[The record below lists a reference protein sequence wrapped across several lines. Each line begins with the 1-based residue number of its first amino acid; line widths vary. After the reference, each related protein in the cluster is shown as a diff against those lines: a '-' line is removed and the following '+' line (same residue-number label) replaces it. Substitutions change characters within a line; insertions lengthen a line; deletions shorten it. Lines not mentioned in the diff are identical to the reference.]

1 MFDFE
6 YKKNIQFLRG
16 LSVIFVFLYH
26 TNIPFF
32 ERGYLGVDIFFVIS
46 GFVITQRIFQNY
58 EIKKKISLGDF
69 YLKRFK
75 RIIPN
80 LFFIVGFTFIF
91 YLLFG
96 PPDLSLWNETL
107 SAIFGVSNFYYI
119 IHDIGYFDNVFD
131 DPLAH
136 TWSLGVEEQFY
147 LLYPLLIFLI
157 FQFKNNKF
165 LKLQITF
172 LIIFLISVFFYKI
185 KLDTDTLLAF
195 FLSPLRFWELIFGA
209 ILFLNSNRFKKNNL
223 ISIFSLL
230 LITFLIFI
238 DFDYDYFFLNLII
251 VLLSGS
257 FIIFFSRS
265 KFIENGTLVY
275 FGNIS
280 YSFYLWH
287 LPVLFFLDLYIV
299 NKFYVDVILSFLVTL
314 ILSITTYHLIEQK
327 FRYFEFRKFKKL
339 IFLCLPIFL
348 LIFGSLIYVKYFNNT
363 IRQDLR
369 NFIYNINYLN
379 YTYNWNNRVP
389 FNHLIYLDD
398 KKIYD
403 HCEDSSRNFS
413 RNSDGLKKE
422 CLRQENYK
430 SLFFIEG
437 NSHTAQF
444 IPIFNKLKKIE
455 NIYYKHAVYYN
466 ISVDEVNKL
475 SKKFSEIIYVTNIDN
490 QEKLQKIKEKYPK
503 FNKNIKFI
511 FFNSTP
517 YPENKYQPFKCLVQQ
532 INCSIKKSKDF
543 EKRSL
548 SELFKEI
555 KIFKTQN
562 KNIFIFDSYVGLCP
576 GEKCK
581 IYDRD
586 KDLLFYR
593 DASHL
598 VVEGSETLSSK
609 FNDFIK
615 SLRKDKLILR

>member
-26 TNIPFF
+26 TNISFF

-58 EIKKKISLGDF
+58 EIEKKISLKDF
-69 YLKRFK
+69 YSKRLK

-80 LFFIVGFTFIF
+80 LFFIVGFTFVF

-107 SAIFGVSNFYYI
+107 SALFGVSNFYYI
-119 IHDIGYFDNVFD
+119 IHDIGYFDNVFN

-165 LKLQITF
+165 LILQIVF
-172 LIIFLISVFFYKI
+172 FIIFLTSIFFYKI
-185 KLDTDTLLAF
+185 KLDTNPLIAF

-230 LITFLIFI
+230 LIIFLIFTN
-238 DFDYDYFFLNLII
+238 FDYDYFLLNFII

-257 FIIFFSRS
+257 FIIFFSKS
-265 KFIENGTLVY
+265 KFIENSAFVY

-287 LPVLFFLDLYIV
+287 LPVLFFLDLYSV
-299 NKFYVDVILSFLVTL
+299 NKFYADVAFSFLITC
-314 ILSITTYHLIEQK
+314 ILSITTYHYIEQK
-327 FRYFEFRKFKKL
+327 FRYLELKKLKKL
-339 IFLCLPIFL
+339 IFVCSPLFL
-348 LIFGSLIYVKYFNNT
+348 LIFGSLIYVKYFNET

-369 NFIYNINYLN
+369 NFIYNVNYLN
-379 YTYNWNNRVP
+379 YKYSWSNRVP
-389 FNHLIYLDD
+389 FNNLIHLDN

-403 HCEDSSRNFS
+403 YCEDRSINFS
-413 RNSDGLKKE
+413 KNSDGLKKE
-422 CLRQENYK
+422 CLRQKNYET
-430 SLFFIEG
+430 LFFIEG

-444 IPIFNKLKKIE
+444 IPIFNKLKQLE
-455 NIYYKHAVYYN
+455 NVYYKHSVHHR
-466 ISVDEVNKL
+466 ISVIEVNEL
-475 SKKFSEIIYVTNIDN
+475 SSKFSEIIYVTNIGSKD
-490 QEKLQKIKEKYPK
+490 KLNIIKENYPK
-503 FNKNIKFI
+503 FDNDIKFI
-511 FFNSTP
+511 FFKSTP

-532 INCSIKKSKDF
+532 IDCSIDKSKDF

-548 SELFKEI
+548 DNLFKEI
-555 KIFKTQN
+555 EIFKKKN
-562 KNIFIFDSYVGLCP
+562 DNIFLFDSYEALCP

-581 IYDRD
+581 IYDKN

-598 VVEGSETLSSK
+598 VVEGSETLTQK
-609 FNDFIK
+609 FNDFIR
-615 SLRKDKLILR
+615 SLQKDQLILK

>member
-26 TNIPFF
+26 TNIPLF
-32 ERGYLGVDIFFVIS
+32 EKGYLGVDIFFVIS

-58 EIKKKISLGDF
+58 EIKKKISIGDF
-69 YLKRFK
+69 YLKRLK

-107 SAIFGVSNFYYI
+107 SALFGVSNIYYI
-119 IHDIGYFDNVFD
+119 VHNIGYFDNVFV

-157 FQFKNNKF
+157 FQLKNNKF
-165 LKLQITF
+165 LKLQIAF
-172 LIIFLISVFFYKI
+172 LMIFFISVFFYKI
-185 KLDTDTLLAF
+185 KLDSNPSLAF

-230 LITFLIFI
+230 LIIFLIFI
-238 DFDYDYFFLNLII
+238 DFDYDYFFLNLIV
-251 VLLSGS
+251 VLLSGF

-265 KFIENGTLVY
+265 KFIENGTFVY

-299 NKFYVDVILSFLVTL
+299 NKFYADVIISFLVTS
-314 ILSITTYHLIEQK
+314 ILSIATYHFIEQK
-327 FRYFEFRKFKKL
+327 FRYFEFRKL

-369 NFIYNINYLN
+369 NFIDNINYLN
-379 YTYNWNNRVP
+379 NKHNWNNRVP
-389 FNHLIYLDD
+389 FNNLIYLDN

-413 RNSDGLKKE
+413 KNSDGLKKE
-422 CLRQENYK
+422 CLRQKNYET
-430 SLFFIEG
+430 LFFIEG

-444 IPIFNKLKKIE
+444 VPIFNKLKQLE
-455 NIYYKHAVYYN
+455 NIYYKHAAGYHFSP
-466 ISVDEVNKL
+466 IEVNEL
-475 SKKFSEIIYVTNIDN
+475 SNKFSEIIYVTNIDN
-490 QEKLQKIKEKYPK
+490 KDKLEKIKENYPK
-503 FNKNIKFI
+503 FNNDIKFI
-511 FFNSTP
+511 FFKSTP
-517 YPENKYQPFKCLVQQ
+517 YPENKHQPFKCLVQQ
-532 INCSIKKSKDF
+532 IDCSIDKSKDF

-548 SELFKEI
+548 NELFKEI
-555 KIFKTQN
+555 EIFKN
-562 KNIFIFDSYVGLCP
+562 KNDNIFLFDSYEGICP
-576 GEKCK
+576 EEKCK
-581 IYDRD
+581 IYDQD

-598 VVEGSETLSSK
+598 IVEGSETLTSK
-609 FNDFIK
+609 FYDFIK
-615 SLRKDKLILR
+615 SLQKDELILK

>member
-46 GFVITQRIFQNY
+46 GFVITQRIIQSY
-58 EIKKKISLGDF
+58 GVKKKISLKDF
-69 YLKRFK
+69 YSKRLK

-80 LFFIVGFTFIF
+80 LFFVVGFTYIF

-96 PPDLSLWNETL
+96 PPDLSLWNEFL
-107 SAIFGVSNFYYI
+107 SALFGVSNIYYI

-165 LKLQITF
+165 LKLQIIF
-172 LIIFLISVFFYKI
+172 SLIFLISIFFYKI
-185 KLDTDTLLAF
+185 KLDSNPLLAF

-209 ILFLNSNRFKKNNL
+209 ILFLNFNKFKKNNL

-230 LITFLIFI
+230 LIIVLIFTN
-238 DFDYDYFFLNLII
+238 FNYDYFLLNFII

-257 FIIFFSRS
+257 FIIFFSKS
-265 KFIENGTLVY
+265 KFIENGIFVY

-287 LPVLFFLDLYIV
+287 LPVLFFLDLYFV
-299 NKFYVDVILSFLVTL
+299 NKFYADVIFSFLVTS
-314 ILSITTYHLIEQK
+314 ILSIATYHFIEQK
-327 FRYFEFRKFKKL
+327 FRYFELRKFKKL
-339 IFLCLPIFL
+339 IFLCAPVFL
-348 LIFGSLIYVKYFNNT
+348 LIFGSLIYLKYFNKT
-363 IRQDLR
+363 IRQDVR
-369 NFIYNINYLN
+369 NIIYNVNYLN
-379 YTYNWNNRVP
+379 YKYNWNDRVP
-389 FNHLIYLDD
+389 FNNLIYLDD

-403 HCEDSSRNFS
+403 HCEDSSSNFS
-413 RNSDGLKKE
+413 KNSDGLKKE
-422 CLRQENYK
+422 CLRQKNYET
-430 SLFFIEG
+430 LFFIEG

-444 IPIFNKLKKIE
+444 IPIFDELKKLE
-455 NIYYKHAVYYN
+455 NVYYKHSVHYH
-466 ISVDEVNKL
+466 ISVAEVNKL
-475 SKKFSEIIYVTNIDN
+475 LNKFSEIIYVTNIDN
-490 QEKLQKIKEKYPK
+490 KDKLERIKKEYPK
-503 FNKNIKFI
+503 FNNDIKFI
-511 FFNSTP
+511 FFKSTP
-517 YPENKYQPFKCLVQQ
+517 YPENKYQPFKCLIQQ
-532 INCSIKKSKDF
+532 IDCSIDKFIDF

-548 SELFKEI
+548 NELFKEI
-555 KIFKTQN
+555 EIFKN
-562 KNIFIFDSYVGLCP
+562 KNDKIYLFDSYEGVCP

-581 IYDRD
+581 IYDND

-598 VVEGSETLSSK
+598 VVEGSKTLTPK
-609 FNDFIK
+609 FYDFIK
-615 SLRKDKLILR
+615 SLQKEKLILK